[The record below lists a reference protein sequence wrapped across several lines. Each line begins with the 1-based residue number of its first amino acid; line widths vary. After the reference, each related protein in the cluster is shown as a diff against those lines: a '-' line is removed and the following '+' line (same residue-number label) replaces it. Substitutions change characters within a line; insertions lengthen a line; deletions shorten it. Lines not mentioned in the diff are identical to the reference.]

1 MCAAGF
7 AGGGSAGEGGTG
19 EFGLD
24 PAAVA
29 AVAGLCSPGPVA
41 AAPPQPRQHD
51 RVCTTWGSTVI
62 INICASLPGFGIP
75 ASQTK
80 QKKKFSFKA
89 SSLCGLSGRGKF
101 RCKVRSRLGFAASS
115 RRAFAVVRGSGFA
128 SVFVFFFSSSLF
140 FSAGSLSNP
149 GWETFPPNPVAL
161 RAGGGIRVGLA
172 PAAGADS

>member
-80 QKKKFSFKA
+80 QQKKKFSFKA
-89 SSLCGLSGRGKF
+89 SSLRGLSGRGKF

-128 SVFVFFFSSSLF
+128 SVFVFFFLFSFLFGWVAVKPRLGNFSSKPR
-140 FSAGSLSNP
+140 GSE
-149 GWETFPPNPVAL
+149 GW
-161 RAGGGIRVGLA
+161 GGGDQGRA
-172 PAAGADS
+172 CSSCWC